1 MRKLQL
7 DFLKEEKIGVS
18 KNVGEYWVEAAIICF
33 LNNGHQ
39 SGVNILVNV
48 EEQQHSFQ
56 LAWTDKITEKVI
68 RSWGDFVEAAEY
80 GATAIAALLIS
91 PLTGL
96 VVSGRVPQLMQADY
110 TLQTVE
116 NYENGEIEPDA
127 LLEVSG
133 IFRKNK
139 GNTVN
144 MRVQKKRKHIENNS
158 KRDYLT
164 YVIIVE
170 FSAPKSKMIQI

>member
-7 DFLKEEKIGVS
+7 DSLKDEKIGVS
-18 KNVGEYWVEAAIICF
+18 KNVGEYWAEAAMIC
-33 LNNGHQ
+33 LINNGHQ
-39 SGVNILVNV
+39 SGVKILVDF
-48 EEQQHSFQ
+48 EDKLHPFQ
-56 LAWTDKITEKVI
+56 LEWTDEITEKVI
-68 RSWGDFVEAAEY
+68 RSWGDFIEAAEY
-80 GATAIAALLIS
+80 GATAIAALLIF

-96 VVSGRVPQLMQADY
+96 VISGRVPQLMQADY

-116 NYENGEIEPDA
+116 NYKEGEIEPDA

-133 IFRKNK
+133 ILRKNK
-139 GNTVN
+139 GNTLN
-144 MRVQKKRKHIENNS
+144 MRIQKKRRHIAGNT

-170 FSAPKSKMIQI
+170 FSEPKSKMIQL